1 MPGPCALRAFL
12 SWPDTVSRGCIYGVN
27 SGWKTRVVIS
37 FWKEKGKR
45 NVGEGESDASIV
57 FHDRAPSK
65 GEYRIEYKDHELSVY
80 P

>member
-27 SGWKTRVVIS
+27 SGIWKTRVVIS

-45 NVGEGESDASIV
+45 NVGGDGCV
-57 FHDRAPSK
+57 DR
-65 GEYRIEYKDHELSVY
+65 L
-80 P
+80 